1 MPSTEAT
8 DKFFGAISS
17 AHEALLDAVKAGNE
31 RGYRVS
37 KSLLDGIQKEQRQ
50 VLELSRRVAK
60 SPRDLGGL
68 YGSVVESLTA
78 TQGRALELT
87 RQWLDEA
94 ADSRHEVRESLR
106 RLVDANRTASQAA
119 VEVARGTFGRA
130 AGAVRQARGGGNS
143 RKAETPQETPRRSPR
158 GGSKSQG

>member
-1 MPSTEAT
+1 MPGTESA
-8 DKFFGAISS
+8 DKFFGAIST
-17 AHEALLDAVKAGNE
+17 AHEALLDAIKAGNE

-37 KSLLDGIQKEQRQ
+37 KSLLDGVQKEQRQ
-50 VLELSRRVAK
+50 LLELSRRVAK

-78 TQGRALELT
+78 TQGRTLEMT

-94 ADSRHEVRESLR
+94 ADSRQEVRDSLR
-106 RLVDANRTASQAA
+106 RLIEANRTAGEAA
-119 VEVARGTFGRA
+119 LEVARGTFGRA

-143 RKAETPQETPRRSPR
+143 RKAETPQETRRAPR
-158 GGSKSQG
+158 GGAKGQS